1 LLRGFAF
8 QGHGFQHRRGLC
20 IFHGRRRRGLF
31 VPREQIFHRYGRR
44 FLIRTGCGF
53 GLLRGFALQVNFQF
67 FQSS

>member
-31 VPREQIFHRYGRR
+31 VEREKILHGYGRR
-44 FLIRTGCGF
+44 FRIPTSGGF